1 MPRNARAHSI
11 AAFREQNIAGWV
23 QKTDP
28 PSQLRILT
36 NKAET
41 YMEKQLP
48 MWKKLKKANI
58 NIT

>member
-1 MPRNARAHSI
+1 MPRNVRAHSI

-41 YMEKQLP
+41 YMEK
-48 MWKKLKKANI
+48 
-58 NIT
+58 